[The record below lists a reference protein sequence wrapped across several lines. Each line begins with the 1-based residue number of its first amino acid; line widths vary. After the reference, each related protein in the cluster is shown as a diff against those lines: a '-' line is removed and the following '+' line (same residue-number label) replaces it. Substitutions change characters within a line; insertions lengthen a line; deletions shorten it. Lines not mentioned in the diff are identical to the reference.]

1 MALLSTKG
9 INQLMLSMCEA
20 WVMLSVFCQN
30 VEVLCQYITCIVYSD
45 LPQVRIAQ
53 SQYSVLYGGSV
64 YMECTVENAVP
75 PVTAVRWYKGTSVN
89 HFNLSIDVRASK
101 YSGGVLDNPSLN
113 ITNVVP
119 SDEGFYSCNATNLVG
134 TASAWTFFDVYGGMF
149 NRCFG
154 ICCENI
160 VLPFLWFRKVSF
172 FEKLYSKVFN
182 LKIWISS
189 NLFFI
194 SNLLP
199 FGCLIFFFFCLEY
212 FLFSFSLDI
221 PSITLRN
228 TSYSVMVGDPV
239 TLACD
244 YNSSPAPT
252 AITWQRIQNA
262 QSTNINVLDSR
273 FGGGTIVTPYLTIR
287 TTLLSDAGVYT
298 CSVTNQVGTT
308 TGNPIFLF
316 INGSEYRDWSESRV
330 HGNLWLIITGFFFAE
345 RKINL

>member
-1 MALLSTKG
+1 MK
-9 INQLMLSMCEA
+9 I
-20 WVMLSVFCQN
+20 
-30 VEVLCQYITCIVYSD
+30 LCYLFV
-45 LPQVRIAQ
+45 
-53 SQYSVLYGGSV
+53 
-64 YMECTVENAVP
+64 
-75 PVTAVRWYKGTSVN
+75 
-89 HFNLSIDVRASK
+89 
-101 YSGGVLDNPSLN
+101 SL
-113 ITNVVP
+113 
-119 SDEGFYSCNATNLVG
+119 
-134 TASAWTFFDVYGGMF
+134 
-149 NRCFG
+149 
-154 ICCENI
+154 
-160 VLPFLWFRKVSF
+160 FRKVSF
-172 FEKLYSKVFN
+172 FEKLYLKVFN
-182 LKIWISS
+182 LKILISS
-189 NLFFI
+189 YLFFI

-244 YNSSPAPT
+244 YNSFPAPT

-316 INGSEYRDWSESRV
+316 INGSEYRD
-330 HGNLWLIITGFFFAE
+330 
-345 RKINL
+345 